1 MLKNI
6 VVTPETGE
14 IEVKTPAVIAEAE
27 QRLHKSGPG
36 TYMERFLAGKTPLKR
51 KSGWWPEEKR
61 IEVVALYAAGMTSPD
76 ELSRLTKVS
85 PTTIKTWKTEDWFT
99 DMLDKVHTSIDQD
112 IVSKQTAIVDK
123 ALEAIQDRLSNGE
136 YIVKSRKQPDGSYKD
151 EIHPRPVNMRDA
163 NIVATTV
170 VDKRQLLRGKATSR
184 SEKIGVEARL
194 EKLAEEFKR
203 FSAAKDVTA
212 ESKEL
217 SQDAL

>member
-1 MLKNI
+1 MLKSI
-6 VVTPETGE
+6 EITPETGE
-14 IEVKTPAVIAEAE
+14 IKVQTPTVIDEAE

-61 IEVVALYAAGMTSPD
+61 IEVVALYAAGMTSPN

-85 PTTIKTWKTEDWFT
+85 PTTIKSWKTEDWFT

-123 ALEAIQDRLSNGE
+123 ALEVIQDRLSNGE

-151 EIHPRPVNMRDA
+151 EVVRRPVNMRDA

-184 SEKIGVEARL
+184 YEKIGVDDRL
-194 EKLAEEFKR
+194 AKLAEEFKK
-203 FSAAKDVTA
+203 FASAKTIEGEVVN
-212 ESKEL
+212 EI
-217 SQDAL
+217 

>member
-1 MLKNI
+1 MLKSI
-6 VVTPETGE
+6 EITPETGE
-14 IEVKTPAVIAEAE
+14 IKVQTPTVIDEAE

-61 IEVVALYAAGMTSPD
+61 IEVVALYAAGMTSPN

-85 PTTIKTWKTEDWFT
+85 PTTIKSWKTEDWFT

-123 ALEAIQDRLSNGE
+123 ALEVIQDRLSNGE

-151 EIHPRPVNMRDA
+151 EVVRRPVNMRDA

-184 SEKIGVEARL
+184 SEKIGVDDRL
-194 EKLAEEFKR
+194 AKLAEEFKK
-203 FSAAKDVTA
+203 FASAKTIEGEVVN
-212 ESKEL
+212 EI
-217 SQDAL
+217 

>member
-1 MLKNI
+1 VLKSI
-6 VVTPETGE
+6 EITPETGE
-14 IEVKTPAVIAEAE
+14 IKVQTPTVIDEAE

-61 IEVVALYAAGMTSPD
+61 IEVVALYAAGMTSPN

-85 PTTIKTWKTEDWFT
+85 PTTIKSWKTEDWFT

-123 ALEAIQDRLSNGE
+123 ALEVIQDRLSNGE

-151 EIHPRPVNMRDA
+151 EVVRRPVNMRDA

-184 SEKIGVEARL
+184 YEKIGVDDRL
-194 EKLAEEFKR
+194 AKLAEEFKK
-203 FSAAKDVTA
+203 FASAKTIEGEVVN
-212 ESKEL
+212 EI
-217 SQDAL
+217 

>member
-1 MLKNI
+1 VLKSI
-6 VVTPETGE
+6 EITPETGE
-14 IEVKTPAVIAEAE
+14 IKVQTPTVIDEAE

-61 IEVVALYAAGMTSPD
+61 IEVVALYAAGMTSPN

-85 PTTIKTWKTEDWFT
+85 PTTIKSWKTEDWFT

-123 ALEAIQDRLSNGE
+123 ALEVIQDRLSNGE

-151 EIHPRPVNMRDA
+151 EVVRRPVNMRDA

-184 SEKIGVEARL
+184 SEKIGVDDRL
-194 EKLAEEFKR
+194 AKLAEEFKK
-203 FSAAKDVTA
+203 FASAKTIEGEVVN
-212 ESKEL
+212 EI
-217 SQDAL
+217 